1 MIARRFPVQKWLRCV
16 RRPLCLATAGFVLSL
31 VPDSSAAASTI
42 TVSATDC
49 QRLVRHQPDADV
61 AYTPGVD
68 VNGNPVAPAD
78 LPGAVTIKS
87 PTEVTFDVTYDL
99 LANYGVEN
107 DTSLAPR
114 GEAVVGTVK
123 YDLLSGALTF
133 NGERLDT
140 AETAAL
146 SDLCKAAETPAAQ

>member
-1 MIARRFPVQKWLRCV
+1 MDARRFTFGRSSDRVSR
-16 RRPLCLATAGFVLSL
+16 LALAATLGSFLAIAGESTAG
-31 VPDSSAAASTI
+31 ASTI
-42 TVSATDC
+42 TVTATDC
-49 QRLVRHQPDADV
+49 QRLVRHQPSGDV
-61 AYTPGVD
+61 AYKPGVD

-78 LPGAVTIKS
+78 LPGSVTIKT

-99 LANYGVEN
+99 LSNYGVAS
-107 DTSLAPR
+107 DTVLAPR

-133 NGERLDT
+133 NGERLDN

-146 SDLCKAAETPAAQ
+146 ADLCKAAEAR

>member
-1 MIARRFPVQKWLRCV
+1 MNARRFPFQKRLRRV
-16 RRPLCLATAGFVLSL
+16 RRLLCLATVGFGHVLA
-31 VPDSSAAASTI
+31 VDSVAAASTI
-42 TVSATDC
+42 TVAATDC

-78 LPGAVTIKS
+78 LPGAVTIKT

-99 LANYGVEN
+99 LANYGV
-107 DTSLAPR
+107 DTDTTLAPR

-133 NGERLDT
+133 NGERLDN

-146 SDLCKAAETPAAQ
+146 SDLCKAAETSPEQ